1 MDANRKRQYRI
12 GAGLGTTAAAMPLTA
27 VAYGLFNDFTGI
39 GIVAVT
45 TVMAALFAY
54 PALLAAVVVTDEHTL
69 APPKGFDT
77 SSFDRMMHVLA
88 SMARNG
94 LPASDRPEVQKA
106 VQAGSDQ
113 IGYMLGKEPWV
124 AAHGNQTGPI
134 ESHMRLRSEVLESA
148 VTLRR
153 YTMMRGGVHPPALR
167 KELALIL
174 PTIVSV
180 IRDFG
185 LDPVGFAPVERRLPG
200 QEIGDPSPVPML
212 SSHARRLAD
221 EWMGGNNA
229 SVPDLMRLE
238 ADKAATTE
246 LDELEGSWAQARSTT
261 PSDRVDEIDASFRR
275 GVDSISARLSETI
288 ALRARS
294 DRDLLETNV
303 RYLDAKHPG

>member
-12 GAGLGTTAAAMPLTA
+12 GAALASTAAALPLSA

-45 TVMAALFAY
+45 TIMAAFSAY
-54 PALLAAVVVTDEHTL
+54 PALLAVVTVTDKNTL

-88 SMARNG
+88 SISRNG
-94 LPASDRPEVQKA
+94 LPASDRNDVQKA

-113 IGYMLGKEPWV
+113 IGYMLGREPWV
-124 AAHGNQTGPI
+124 AAHGNQVGPVQ
-134 ESHMRLRSEVLESA
+134 EHMRLRSEDLEAA
-148 VTLRR
+148 VKVRR
-153 YTMMRGGVHPPALR
+153 YTRMRGGVYPPALR

-185 LDPVGFAPVERRLPG
+185 LDPVGFASNGRRLPG
-200 QEIGDPSPVPML
+200 QEISDPQPVPTL

-221 EWMGGNNA
+221 EWLTGDNA
-229 SVPDLMRLE
+229 SVPALMRLE
-238 ADKAATTE
+238 ADKTATTE
-246 LDELEGSWAQARSTT
+246 LDDLESAWVHARSSA
-261 PSDRVDEIDASFRR
+261 PADGIEEIDASFLKGIDR
-275 GVDSISARLSETI
+275 ISARLSETI
-288 ALRARS
+288 ALRARN

-303 RYLDAKHPG
+303 RYLDARHPG